1 MIPARLRP
9 LDEIREAVEQAFER
23 DARRRFQEG
32 RAAALLAA
40 VRAGKPLDEAA
51 READAQ
57 PEELG
62 PLPRQPGG
70 GNPLPRDLL
79 GPAFELAAP
88 RGATMVQ
95 RPGSF
100 AVVQLVSVT
109 PADLAGQGQALA
121 DVRRNS
127 AQAVAEDLETQFV
140 AALRARADVRINPR
154 LVDQIAGRPD
164 R

>member
-1 MIPARLRP
+1 M
-9 LDEIREAVEQAFER
+9 
-23 DARRRFQEG
+23 
-32 RAAALLAA
+32 
-40 VRAGKPLDEAA
+40 RAGKPLEEAA
-51 READAQ
+51 REAAAEA
-57 PEELG
+57 EELG

-79 GPAFELAAP
+79 APLFELRVP
-88 RGATMVQ
+88 REATMVQ

-100 AVVQLVSVT
+100 AVLQLVSVA
-109 PADLAGQGQALA
+109 PAELSGQAEALA
-121 DVRRNS
+121 ELRRAS

-154 LVDQIAGRPD
+154 LLDQIAGRPE